1 MMMPS
6 PVSPADSDA
15 ESEESSS
22 EDESEQVTANEADT
36 EDSITSEGE
45 SVNRASQSASSSVQ
59 IQNPENWIAVEGR
72 APDESVTQP

>member
-15 ESEESSS
+15 DTEEFSS

-36 EDSITSEGE
+36 EGSITSEGE
-45 SVNRASQSASSSVQ
+45 SVDRASQSASGSAQ
-59 IQNPENWIAVEGR
+59 ILNPEKWVAVEGQ
-72 APDESVTQP
+72 APNGSAAQQ

>member
-6 PVSPADSDA
+6 PVSPADSDVD
-15 ESEESSS
+15 SEESSS

-45 SVNRASQSASSSVQ
+45 SVNRASQSASSSAQ

-72 APDESVTQP
+72 APDESITQP